1 MSEKKHRILLVDND
15 KAICW
20 VLDKAFTEEGYKTDT
35 ALNGKK
41 ALEMIEENTYT
52 LVIMDIMMPVMD
64 GLSALEHIRELLN
77 PPETIMITAH
87 SNMENTV
94 EAMKSGAFDYI
105 TKPFDIDEILN
116 LAKRAINKY
125 ESRGEIAKSATP
137 QISER
142 IIGDSP
148 VMLELYKILGRVAST
163 NSSLL
168 ITGETG
174 TGKDLFARAVHS
186 HSTRHDGPFITVNC
200 ASIPGELLESE
211 LFGHEKGAFTGA
223 TGQRV
228 GKFELADGGTLFLDE
243 IGTMRLDLQ
252 AKLLRFLQNSEF
264 ERVGSSQTIHV
275 NVRVIAATNADLRK
289 LTQQG
294 IFREDL
300 FYRLMVVPVNIP
312 PLRDRKEDI
321 PALAKY
327 FVEHYNAKYSLN
339 FKLSKEF
346 NAVLK
351 AREWPGNV
359 RELENYIHRM
369 VVLQSDSL
377 GINENIPVGIPG
389 HSGGETIDSIVSE
402 LIESGS
408 SDLLDAAYERIEKP
422 LLIKVMSVLGDNQS
436 ETAKML
442 GISRNT
448 LRKMLTKFGMISSN
462 NNSPRRR

>member
-1 MSEKKHRILLVDND
+1 
-15 KAICW
+15 
-20 VLDKAFTEEGYKTDT
+20 
-35 ALNGKK
+35 
-41 ALEMIEENTYT
+41 
-52 LVIMDIMMPVMD
+52 
-64 GLSALEHIRELLN
+64 
-77 PPETIMITAH
+77 
-87 SNMENTV
+87 
-94 EAMKSGAFDYI
+94 MKMWR
-105 TKPFDIDEILN
+105 KPFDIDEILS
-116 LAKRAINKY
+116 LAKRAIKKY
-125 ESRGEIAKSATP
+125 ESRGEITKSSTQ
-137 QISER
+137 QISEK

-163 NSSLL
+163 DSSLL

-186 HSTRHDGPFITVNC
+186 HSARRDGPFITVNC

-252 AKLLRFLQNSEF
+252 AKLLRFLQHSEF

-289 LTQQG
+289 LTQQD

-300 FYRLMVVPVNIP
+300 FYRLMVVPVDIP
-312 PLRDRKEDI
+312 PLRERKEDI

-389 HSGGETIDSIVSE
+389 NRGDETIDSIVSE

-422 LLIKVMSVLGDNQS
+422 LLTKVMSRVGDNQS

-448 LRKMLTKFGMISSN
+448 LRKMLAKFGMISRN